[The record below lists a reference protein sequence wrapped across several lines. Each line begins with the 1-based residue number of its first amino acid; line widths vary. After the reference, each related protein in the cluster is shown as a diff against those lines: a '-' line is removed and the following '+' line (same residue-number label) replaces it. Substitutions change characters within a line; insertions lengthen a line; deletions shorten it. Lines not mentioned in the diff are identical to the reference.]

1 MEGKIHRSF
10 SVRRFGSGIS
20 LLFHYG
26 ESVREGKDDGRQTE
40 EKGSITFNDVS
51 FRYPGA
57 AENCL
62 EHISFQVNQGE
73 TLAIIGATGSGKS
86 TLAGLAARLYDASE
100 GEVLI
105 DGKNVK
111 DYSFRG
117 LYDKMGDGFP
127 LLIQACYPPPT
138 ETGVIFHLI

>member
-1 MEGKIHRSF
+1 MLPRAQVSAGRINEVLNSDIA
-10 SVRRFGSGIS
+10 
-20 LLFHYG
+20 
-26 ESVREGKDDGRQTE
+26 VREGKKMTADRRKK
-40 EKGSITFNDVS
+40 KGSITFNDVS

-105 DGKNVK
+105 
-111 DYSFRG
+111 
-117 LYDKMGDGFP
+117 
-127 LLIQACYPPPT
+127 
-138 ETGVIFHLI
+138 

>member
-1 MEGKIHRSF
+1 MTEIF
-10 SVRRFGSGIS
+10 TAIGSRADMLGDVVAFNSCALYVVMAFVLLLMILSCCQAQVSAGRINEVLNSIS
-20 LLFHYG
+20 QS
-26 ESVREGKDDGRQTE
+26 ERKDDGRQTE

-62 EHISFQVNQGE
+62 EHISFQVNQGRD
-73 TLAIIGATGSGKS
+73 TCHHRTTGSGKS

-105 DGKNVK
+105 DGK
-111 DYSFRG
+111 
-117 LYDKMGDGFP
+117 M
-127 LLIQACYPPPT
+127 
-138 ETGVIFHLI
+138 